1 MLIRNWLLLITI
13 ALMFSSPIIAQYTYE
28 EAFPNLP
35 NLSGP
40 VDLRNSG
47 DFTNRLFVV
56 EQPGRIKVFE
66 NRPDVNSIKTFLN
79 IEDSVLSGGELGLL
93 GLAFHP
99 DYKNNGY
106 FYVNYTASN
115 PRRTIIA
122 RFQVSS
128 TNADSAAADTKFE
141 LLTYNQP
148 YTNHNGGWIGFGPD
162 GYLYIAAGDGGSG
175 GDPDNYAQNVNFLL
189 GKILRIDVDN
199 QDPGLNY
206 AIPPD
211 NPFVDSTGTVRKEIF
226 AWGMRNP
233 WRCSFDPV
241 TGWLW
246 AADVG
251 QGAREEVD
259 IVENGGNYGW
269 RCYEGNLPYNTT
281 GCLPPENY
289 IFPIWDYPRSEGY
302 SVTGGYV
309 YRGPNQPDLV
319 GKYIY
324 ADWGSRRVWS
334 LDHDGVIP
342 TLNVLLFTLPSGASP
357 TSFGIDEA
365 GELYFVGGSRIRKI
379 TPTAPVIAPSAL
391 TLEVTQPLV
400 IELNWFDNSNNEDG
414 FIIERMDDG
423 GSYNQIAA
431 VGSNITTYVD
441 NVTQALD
448 YKYRVKAYNASDTS
462 GYTNEVYVNASVVPV
477 ELSLFTVEI
486 SRDKRSVNLFWET
499 SSELNNRGFE
509 IERSLP
515 LPITNEEGD
524 YVTIGFVEG
533 NGTTTNQSV
542 YTFSDN
548 FGTQSFSGTAK
559 YRLKQ
564 IDFDGSF
571 SYSASVAVE
580 LDLLQKDYAIEQNF
594 PNPFN
599 PTTSIRFYVPEES
612 SISVQV
618 MNTLGEVITSLVS
631 DVKPAGVYTESW
643 NPDNVATGVYYVR
656 MKAES
661 LVSGNTFSETI
672 KVVYLK

>member
-1 MLIRNWLLLITI
+1 MLIRKWLLLITI
-13 ALMFSSPIIAQYTYE
+13 ALMYSNPIIAQFTYE
-28 EAFPNLP
+28 EAFPGLP

-56 EQPGRIKVFE
+56 EQTGRIKVFE
-66 NRPDVNSIKTFLN
+66 NRSDVNSIKIFLN

-99 DYKNNGY
+99 DYMNNGY

-128 TNADSAAADTKFE
+128 SNPDSADADSKLE
-141 LLTYNQP
+141 LLTFLQP
-148 YTNHNGGWIGFGPD
+148 YSNHNGGWIGFGPD

-175 GDPDNYAQNVNFLL
+175 GDPDNYGQNVNFLL

-211 NPFVDSTGTVRKEIF
+211 NPFVDSSGTVRKEIF

-241 TGWLW
+241 TGKLW

-259 IVENGGNYGW
+259 IIENGGNYGW
-269 RCYEGNLPYNTT
+269 RCYEGNLAYNTT

-289 IFPIWDYPRSEGY
+289 IFPVWDYPRSEGY

-309 YRGPNQPDLV
+309 YRGPNQPELD

-324 ADWGSRRVWS
+324 ADWGSRKVWS
-334 LDHDGVIP
+334 LYHDGVIP
-342 TLNVLLFTLPSGASP
+342 TLNELLFTLPSGASP

-365 GELYFVGGSRIRKI
+365 SELYFVGGSRIRKI
-379 TPTAPVIAPSAL
+379 TPTAPIIAPSAL
-391 TLEVTQPLV
+391 TLEVTEPLV
-400 IELNWFDNSNNEDG
+400 IELNWYDNSQNEDG

-423 GSYNQIAA
+423 GSFNQIAT
-431 VGSNITTYVD
+431 VGSNITTYED

-448 YKYRVKAYNASDTS
+448 YNYRVKAYNTSDTS
-462 GYTNEVYVNASVVPV
+462 GYSNEVYVSGSVVPV

-499 SSELNNRGFE
+499 ASELNNHGFE

-515 LPITNEEGD
+515 LPLTNEQGD
-524 YVTIGFVEG
+524 YLTIGFVQG

-542 YTFSDN
+542 YTFTDN

-612 SISVQV
+612 SINVQV

-631 DVKPAGVYTESW
+631 DVKTAGVYTESW
-643 NPDNVATGVYYVR
+643 NPDNVASGVYYVR